1 MKSLYRI
8 GELADLA
15 GVSPRT
21 IDYYTQVGLL
31 QACCRSEGNYRLYD
45 TQALDR
51 LKVIRA
57 YKEQG
62 LQLVAIQARLAQMA
76 KAPDGDLEKLRVH
89 LEQIRKL
96 VDQMMQECA
105 EIAEAKPKLRAAAAR
120 DQQMRIAMS
129 RVAGD
134 VLHKAIMLSSL
145 ITSTVDDVGVSPI
158 I

>member
-1 MKSLYRI
+1 MDRKPLYRI

-31 QACCRSEGNYRLYD
+31 QACGRSDGNYRLYD
-45 TQALDR
+45 AQALER

-57 YKEQG
+57 YREQG
-62 LQLVAIQARLAQMA
+62 LHLAAIQARLV
-76 KAPDGDLEKLRVH
+76 RVQDRDAVMLKDH
-89 LEQIRKL
+89 LEQIREL
-96 VDQMMQECA
+96 VDQMVRECA
-105 EIAEAKPKLRAAAAR
+105 EIAEAKPRLRAAAVR
-120 DQQMRIAMS
+120 DQQMRMAMS
-129 RVAGD
+129 RAAGD

-145 ITSTVDDVGVSPI
+145 ITSAVEEVSVPPI